1 MKEKPNLATRKK
13 DKLTIISEMDELK
26 VIANNHLI
34 MKRYPEAIKSAER
47 IINLAL
53 DVKMNSII
61 REQEEFIAN
70 IYKVLETDKLASI
83 ITDDFVHIQFKY
95 DQLSKKNKF
104 REAHRLVQEFKEK
117 YNEYYDVRLINSI
130 NQFLQ
135 KENKR
140 WDLFTAEESNI
151 KLLEPL
157 EIQFNS
163 YIHTNNIPLA
173 KDTLEKARELLE
185 KVSLDY
191 ILEKWNDIESKYS
204 KYNKD
209 YQLKGDFEAKLD
221 IIAELTEEYK
231 FQEAHSLLSTI
242 MKMVDE
248 KGFIE
253 YKDKLKAKKR
263 NIEDAEAKY
272 TKLLNDISDLE
283 LNFKSDIE
291 NDQYD
296 SAEDISDQI
305 IKIARFIDRKDLVS
319 KYESQKEIIKEK
331 IRDYNRFLILKANVL
346 ENSEIAIS
354 ELTDDNF
361 SKAIE
366 KYRTVLKYIQEYL
379 ED

>member
-1 MKEKPNLATRKK
+1 MKENRKIAAKKK

-34 MKRYPEAIKSAER
+34 MKRYPEAIKAAER

-53 DVKMNSII
+53 DVKMNSVI

-83 ITDDFVHIQFKY
+83 IIDDFAHIQFEY
-95 DQLSKKNKF
+95 NQLSKKNKF
-104 REAHRLVQEFKEK
+104 REAHNLVQEFKRK
-117 YNEYYDVRLINSI
+117 YDEFYDVRLIASI
-130 NQFLQ
+130 NPFLQ
-135 KENKR
+135 EEKKR
-140 WDLFTAEESNI
+140 WNIFTAEESTI

-173 KDTLEKARELLE
+173 KDALDKAKKLLE

-191 ILEKWNDIESKYS
+191 ILEKWKNIESEYLKL
-204 KYNKD
+204 NKD
-209 YQLKGDFEAKLD
+209 YQLKGDFEIKLD

-242 MKMVDE
+242 MKMADE

-253 YKDKLKAKKR
+253 YKDKLKAKKD

-272 TKLLNDISDLE
+272 TKLLNDIANLE
-283 LNFKSDIE
+283 LKYKNDME

-296 SAEDISDQI
+296 SAKNIVDQI
-305 IKIARFIDRKDLVS
+305 IKIARFIDKKEVLS
-319 KYESQKEIIKEK
+319 KYERQKESMSKK
-331 IRDYNRFLILKANVL
+331 IREYNRFLILKTDVL
-346 ENSEIAIS
+346 ENSEKAI
-354 ELTDDNF
+354 TDLKDEYFN
-361 SKAIE
+361 KAIE
-366 KYRTVLKYIQEYL
+366 AYRTITHHLQDYL
-379 ED
+379 EE

>member
-1 MKEKPNLATRKK
+1 
-13 DKLTIISEMDELK
+13 
-26 VIANNHLI
+26 
-34 MKRYPEAIKSAER
+34 
-47 IINLAL
+47 
-53 DVKMNSII
+53 MNSII